1 MRFERQQIRRLQ
13 RSSLACLHRWWNT
26 VELARGLGVEDA
38 LVGYPWQELDYNE
51 LEDQEMAEREDEEYV
66 REGEIGRS
74 LFEDE
79 DIF

>member
-1 MRFERQQIRRLQ
+1 
-13 RSSLACLHRWWNT
+13 
-26 VELARGLGVEDA
+26 LARGLGVEDA
-38 LVGYPWQELDYNE
+38 LVGYPWQELDHNE

>member
-1 MRFERQQIRRLQ
+1 M
-13 RSSLACLHRWWNT
+13 
-26 VELARGLGVEDA
+26 VELSRGLGAEDA
-38 LVGYPWQELDYNE
+38 LVGYSWQGSDHNE
-51 LEDQEMAEREDEEYV
+51 LGEQEMAEREDDEYV